1 MDKGVG
7 AALLGAA
14 AKTQLLRALA
24 RPGQAAGPEQVV
36 DAADAALCPR
46 LVELESFVT
55 LAYARFDT
63 DRRVLSFVDCGH
75 TRTLHRDRK
84 GTCRALEGGNL
95 PLGFSATEEWT
106 AFEVAL
112 EPGDVFLLY
121 SDGVTEARSP
131 EGELFGVERLQ
142 GWLASRT
149 DLRPRALVEALR
161 EEIVAFSG
169 LEAPTDDLTCV
180 AVRISEEAPCA

>member
-1 MDKGVG
+1 M
-7 AALLGAA
+7 
-14 AKTQLLRALA
+14 
-24 RPGQAAGPEQVV
+24 GPEKVV
-36 DAADAALCPR
+36 DAAHAALGPR

-63 DRRVLSFVDCGH
+63 KRRVLSLVDCGH
-75 TRTLHRDRK
+75 PRILRRRGNGACQT
-84 GTCRALEGGNL
+84 LEGGNL

-106 AFEVAL
+106 ATEAAL

-131 EGELFGVERLQ
+131 EGELFGEERLQ
-142 GWLASRT
+142 DWLASRT
-149 DLRPRALVEALR
+149 DLRPRSLVEALR
-161 EEIVAFSG
+161 EEIEAFSG